1 MMKKIAMMMAVALA
15 GVASAITSNWTAQP
29 TFTTGSFTSASAN
42 GLTVNSSFSL
52 AYTIDIED
60 VNAFSAAAK
69 TGNYLIGAT
78 NNGDSGTGPSFIV
91 YPDGVLGGKYWDGT
105 YKSYNKGNQ
114 TKDLGLINGTN
125 NVVLTV
131 SMTTGDTRNAT
142 YSLYVNGEKIG
153 EWSHSNIGAGV
164 YKFDNLVVNADA
176 DTVYYMNSVATPEDI
191 ASLPVVPATT
201 PGVPEPTAL
210 ALLALGVAGL
220 ALRRKA

>member
-15 GVASAITSNWTAQP
+15 GVASAISVNWTAQD
-29 TFTTGSFTSASAN
+29 SFTKGGFTNSH

-60 VNAFSAAAK
+60 VDTFAAAAA
-69 TGNYLIGAT
+69 TGNYLIGAA
-78 NNGDSGTGPSFIV
+78 NNGDNLTGPSFIV

-142 YSLYVNGEKIG
+142 YSLYVNGEHIG
-153 EWSHSNIGAGV
+153 NWNHNNVGAGV
-164 YKFDNLVVNADA
+164 YVFNNLAVNADA
-176 DTVYYMNSVATPEDI
+176 DTVYYMNSVATAEDI

-201 PGVPEPTAL
+201 PGVPEPTTL